1 MSKRISPEL
10 RTTAL
15 FKCIVT
21 LSNGS
26 HRILKSLST
35 HLVAHIVACYKTCK
49 YSIFNEHL
57 VVKVH
62 DESVD
67 VSDFR
72 SIKFI
77 NERTGEELL
86 SLA

>member
-1 MSKRISPEL
+1 MTKRISPEL

-15 FKCIVT
+15 FKCLVT
-21 LSNGS
+21 LQNGS
-26 HRILKSLST
+26 HRILVGLST
-35 HLVAHIVACYKTCK
+35 HLVAHIVACYRTCQH
-49 YSIFNEHL
+49 SIFSEHI

-62 DESVD
+62 DETVD

-72 SIKFI
+72 SVKFI